1 MKTTILSEYG
11 FHEALLG
18 MGLSH
23 GKTSGITSL
32 WDIHNDAS
40 LKERALKL
48 AGLGSGHDKFL
59 RMIVF
64 TLDITAPLYWWK
76 QFDTYKVGT
85 VAQSESTMHTLMKNP
100 LTPEMFEG
108 GLFPD
113 LVRSLNVVGKQDGF
127 ETLNRC
133 LPQSFLQR
141 RIVQANYAVLANIIV
156 QRTGHKLPE
165 WKTFIESVLWG
176 VQRPELLRKAAG
188 ISHETASA

>member
-1 MKTTILSEYG
+1 
-11 FHEALLG
+11 
-18 MGLSH
+18 
-23 GKTSGITSL
+23 
-32 WDIHNDAS
+32 
-40 LKERALKL
+40 
-48 AGLGSGHDKFL
+48 
-59 RMIVF
+59 MIVV

-85 VAQSESTMHTLMKNP
+85 VAQSESTMHTLMKAP

-141 RIVQANYAVLANIIV
+141 RIVQTNYAVLANIIV
-156 QRTGHKLPE
+156 QRTGHKLLE

-188 ISHETASA
+188 SPHETASA

>member
-11 FHEALLG
+11 FNEALLG

-32 WDIHNDAS
+32 WDIRDDAS

-59 RMIVF
+59 RMIVV

-85 VAQSESTMHTLMKNP
+85 VA
-100 LTPEMFEG
+100 EMFEG

-141 RIVQANYAVLANIIV
+141 RIVQTNYAVLANIIV

-176 VQRPELLRKAAG
+176 VQRPELLRKAAE